1 MPFILNSL
9 SEKLSF
15 APTVRIVRIL
25 YILLRRHI
33 TILIAESEM
42 ALGLLIHMLD
52 PDAAAPWKR
61 ALCMEV
67 FRGIF
72 AETDLVRKIFGQYDA
87 QEGKKPVIRDLA
99 AAFVRL
105 STEKPSIIGL
115 GQQSTIPVGQDSE
128 NDILGEQAVLE
139 ASGVAGVIGV
149 GSNDSSVSGIST
161 QWSSIRVPC
170 IDQLDKNDPPP
181 IPDSYIYSL
190 TLTCINT
197 FSEGLARFILPLTV
211 PTDIRGKKR
220 AKRMSDTP
228 EELLDPSRW
237 ESINFNRYESPRLGH
252 CQDCRIMLTCK
263 KSSCHSATTYVI

>member
-15 APTVRIVRIL
+15 APTVRIVRVL

-33 TILIAESEM
+33 TILVAESEM

-67 FRGIF
+67 FRGVF
-72 AETDLVRKIFGQYDA
+72 AETDLVRKIYGLYDA
-87 QEGKKPVIRDLA
+87 ETGKKPVLRDLV

-105 STEKPSIIGL
+105 STERPSIIGL
-115 GQQSTIPVGQDSE
+115 GQQSSIPIGQDSE
-128 NDILGEQAVLE
+128 SNTSGEQAVLE
-139 ASGVAGVIGV
+139 ASSVTGVIGV
-149 GSNDSSVSGIST
+149 GSNEWNVPGIST

-170 IDQLDKNDPPP
+170 IDQLDKNEPPP
-181 IPDSYIYSL
+181 VPDSYIYSL

-197 FSEGLARFILPLTV
+197 FSEGLAKFILPLTV
-211 PTDIRGKKR
+211 PTDSRGKKK
-220 AKRMSDTP
+220 AKRLSDTP
-228 EELLDPSRW
+228 EESLEDAR
-237 ESINFNRYESPRLGH
+237 
-252 CQDCRIMLTCK
+252 
-263 KSSCHSATTYVI
+263 